1 MELAAIPE
9 IRVETVGDE
18 VTYWLP
24 VRPLGKIRWLGL
36 FLIGFSVLWVSGVGH
51 MLLGVV
57 RQFSHSKQQGFEYF
71 MVAFLLV
78 FVVVGCIPA
87 GFALLVMFGR
97 CRVRW
102 RDGRLT
108 VSDSV
113 GLLGWRRRMPRAA
126 IRKFAVT
133 AGASSNGRPVTTGP
147 LAAMASLVAE
157 FDKGKPRIV
166 AAGYPREWLEAI
178 AADLSARAGRSQ
190 PAPPQIEVVDARENP
205 PQFRDVVDKPAD
217 SKVVI
222 QRHDASIVLEV
233 PPAGLGKG
241 SMGLFPF
248 ASLWCLF
255 MAAFTSAVLFGK
267 QVNPAKG
274 SSPVWPFLVVFW
286 AVGLGMM
293 ASAVNLGRRR
303 ATLTAGHSGLTVVQ
317 TGPFGVKRREFR
329 RGDIATIRAD
339 ASNVRVHHSRV
350 LELQIH
356 LVTGKKVGLFV
367 GRDTGELRWMAT
379 ELRNALGVAAQSE
392 SIASKPVTGPNASLV
407 SNPGLMVAGTV
418 IAFLIFMAVGVA
430 TFWHL
435 GRGQKIHAPAA
446 VAVQLHPS
454 VQAAT
459 AATQGTFTNPSLQGA
474 VITGPI
480 AFSSFGPSNT
490 YKTNGWRVGS
500 DAHADWFVPS
510 ASGHLVAVELAIEPD
525 GPVPQAGNATVFIAK
540 DKRGFPGAT
549 LETFFVPAT
558 TPKAADAVEPLVLKS
573 LTHPALKAGVKYWM
587 CVETSGRWLW
597 HYNNHNIVHNSAR
610 EFKPR
615 KWATAGDF
623 CHVCAFSVMITT
635 NQQSSTPDN

>member
-1 MELAAIPE
+1 
-9 IRVETVGDE
+9 
-18 VTYWLP
+18 
-24 VRPLGKIRWLGL
+24 
-36 FLIGFSVLWVSGVGH
+36 
-51 MLLGVV
+51 
-57 RQFSHSKQQGFEYF
+57 
-71 MVAFLLV
+71 
-78 FVVVGCIPA
+78 
-87 GFALLVMFGR
+87 MFGR

-597 HYNNHNIVHNSAR
+597 HYNNQNIVHNSAR